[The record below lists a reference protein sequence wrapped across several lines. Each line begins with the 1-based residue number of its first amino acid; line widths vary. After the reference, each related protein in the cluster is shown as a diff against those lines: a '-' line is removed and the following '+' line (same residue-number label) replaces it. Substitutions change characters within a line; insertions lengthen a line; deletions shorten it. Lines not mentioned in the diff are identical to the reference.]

1 MMLKIKLAL
10 NLLSLLS
17 AQTLLALGKKS
28 FLIVATVLLV
38 SCTSVNHQGSLS
50 LKPYLDAGVQVSLP
64 PAQVVPPVEFHEVLD
79 VTYQNQSHSLIVM
92 FKYDGQSLTLTGLS
106 HLGIKLFGATY
117 SNQGLQTEQFINI
130 KELPKPEQV
139 LLDVLL
145 GHAPLEAWH
154 NLLPQNYKFTQQ
166 DKKRIL
172 VNDQGRI
179 IYEIDLALKDNVS
192 VPIKLKNHNFGYEIS
207 ISYL

>member
-10 NLLSLLS
+10 NLLSLLG

-50 LKPYLDAGVQVSLP
+50 LKPYLDTGVQVSLP
-64 PAQVVPPVEFHEVLD
+64 PAQVVPPVEFQEVLD

-92 FKYDGQSLTLTGLS
+92 FKSDGHSLTLTGLS

-166 DKKRIL
+166 DNRRIL

-179 IYEIDLALKDNVS
+179 IYEIDLTIKDNVS
-192 VPIKLKNHNFGYEIS
+192 VPTKLKNHNFGYEIS

>member
-10 NLLSLLS
+10 KLLSLLG

-64 PAQVVPPVEFHEVLD
+64 PAQVVPPVEFQEVLD

-92 FKYDGQSLTLTGLS
+92 FKADGNSLSLTGLS

-166 DKKRIL
+166 DNRRIL

-192 VPIKLKNHNFGYEIS
+192 VPTKLKNHNFGYEIS